1 MYKPPR
7 IKINNFIH
15 IKTFSHSINFSNIIS
30 PLFKIVL
37 SFKHFSFTKR
47 SINLFKNNLNFRTM
61 RFSSIKD
68 IFNHSISITK
78 SISKLYKT
86 INYKRISRIFFK
98 VNINYITKSTLNFSI
113 STNFINSSTNVLN
126 SIFSFFI
133 FSSDIEIKYSINTI
147 TKSQSIKKNTS
158 NITKLFSKLS
168 KSLVC
173 FRSTKVIIIITNFI
187 SINIIKNSIS
197 SRLIISCSSSIYVS
211 TMFSKTTTIV
221 SVNATTFYITNKFI
235 SDSTIIFTCIIS
247 YLSNNS
253 RRRAVYLNPST
264 GQPSVNTGS
273 IDSIGFN
280 VINFNSSSLSN
291 IIINSFF

>member
-1 MYKPPR
+1 MFKSPR
-7 IKINNFIH
+7 IKINNFTH
-15 IKTFSHSINFSNIIS
+15 VKTFSHSINFSNIIS
-30 PLFKIVL
+30 PLLKIML
-37 SFKHFSFTKR
+37 SLKHFSFTKR

-68 IFNHSISITK
+68 IFNHIVSITK
-78 SISKLYKT
+78 SISKLHKT
-86 INYKRISRIFFK
+86 VNYKRVSRIFLK
-98 VNINYITKSTLNFSI
+98 ININYITKCTLNLSI
-113 STNFINSSTNVLN
+113 STNFINSSTNIFN

-133 FSSDIEIKYSINTI
+133 FSSNIEIKNSINTI
-147 TKSQSIKKNTS
+147 TKSQGIKKNTS
-158 NITKLFSKLS
+158 NITKFFSKLS
-168 KSLVC
+168 KSFIC
-173 FRSTKVIIIITNFI
+173 FRSAKVIIIITNFI

-197 SRLIISCSSSIYVS
+197 SRLIISCRSSIYVS
-211 TMFSKTTTIV
+211 TMFSKATAIV
-221 SVNATTFYITNKFI
+221 SINTTTFYITNKFI
-235 SDSTIIFTCIIS
+235 SNSTIIFTCIIS